1 MELNKIEQLL
11 NKYLEGETS
20 LTEEQTLQ
28 EFFNSSQVP
37 SHLLSYQPLF
47 NYFSNAKTEV
57 YTKTLPLKTETPSVY
72 KWFSVAAVILISA
85 GVFFNWSVSNAD
97 LGTYKKNETQLAYN
111 QFVES
116 MQMVSKNFNQ
126 GTSQVNYLQAINTA
140 KDQVNYLNEL
150 QNPIGR
156 IIIVKNEQ

>member
-11 NKYLEGETS
+11 EKYLEGETS
-20 LTEEQTLQ
+20 LNEEQLLQ
-28 EFFNSSQVP
+28 EFFNSKHVP

-47 NYFSNAKTEV
+47 NYFMTAKTEV
-57 YTKTLPLKTETPSVY
+57 YTKNLPLKSTTSAVY
-72 KWFSVAAVILISA
+72 KWFGVAAAILISA

-97 LGTYKKNETQLAYN
+97 LGTYKKDETQLAYN

-140 KDQVNYLNEL
+140 QDQVKYLNEL

-156 IIIVKNEQ
+156 IIIVKK

>member
-11 NKYLEGETS
+11 DKYLEGETS
-20 LTEEQTLQ
+20 LNEEQTLQ
-28 EFFNSSQVP
+28 EFFNSKQVP

-57 YTKTLPLKTETPSVY
+57 YSQALPLKSKTPTVY

-97 LGTYKKNETQLAYN
+97 LGTFKKDETQLAYN

-116 MQMVSKNFNQ
+116 MQMVSKHFNQ

-140 KDQVNYLNEL
+140 QDQVNFLNEL

-156 IIIVKNEQ
+156 IIIVNNE